1 MYEFEL
7 TSSLVKYNVEGANN
21 LVEILGNGNRLVFII
36 FF

>member
-7 TSSLVKYNVEGANN
+7 TSFLDKYNVEGANN
-21 LVEILGNGNRLVFII
+21 SVEILGNGKLFFIN